1 MLLSLCRF
9 ALNSTHSA
17 STKKSLAFVD
27 FGREPNLPL
36 GIAVCDV
43 TDSWVLAG
51 VDYITSM

>member
-43 TDSWVLAG
+43 TDSWV
-51 VDYITSM
+51 